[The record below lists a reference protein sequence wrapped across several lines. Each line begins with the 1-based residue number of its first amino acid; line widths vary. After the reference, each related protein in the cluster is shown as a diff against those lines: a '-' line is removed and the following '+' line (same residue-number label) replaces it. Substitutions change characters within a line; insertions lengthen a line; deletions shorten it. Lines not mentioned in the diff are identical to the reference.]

1 MPVGGRYKN
10 TKYGGSGG
18 GDDALILVFV
28 LLAALLI
35 ALAVSRQAA
44 RTRGDV
50 DRDLSEE
57 RARNP
62 YRTETP

>member
-1 MPVGGRYKN
+1 MPVGGRYRN

-44 RTRGDV
+44 RTRGDI

-57 RARNP
+57 RASNS
-62 YRTETP
+62 YRMEQP

>member
-1 MPVGGRYKN
+1 MPVGGRYRN

-44 RTRGDV
+44 RTKGDI

-57 RARNP
+57 RVRNP
-62 YRTETP
+62 YKETP

>member
-1 MPVGGRYKN
+1 MPVGGRYRN

-44 RTRGDV
+44 PTRGDI
-50 DRDLSEE
+50 DRDTTHMGSSE
-57 RARNP
+57 
-62 YRTETP
+62 